1 MNLIP
6 QSLTALSLTT
16 VVPTTTLDAPGIV
29 GIMLE
34 PTDGD
39 IRIGGLDV
47 TTSTGTIVYSGGSV
61 RIPTKHPSQWGVV
74 AVTGTVNVRRTLLK
88 GTC

>member
-1 MNLIP
+1 MKLIP
-6 QSLTALSLTT
+6 QSLSALSLTT
-16 VVPTTTLDAPGIV
+16 VVPATTLDGPGIV

-39 IRIGGLDV
+39 IRFGGLDV
-47 TTSTGTIVYSGGSV
+47 TTSTGTICYQGGNVVIETS
-61 RIPTKHPSQWGVV
+61 HPSQWGVV

-88 GTC
+88 GTR